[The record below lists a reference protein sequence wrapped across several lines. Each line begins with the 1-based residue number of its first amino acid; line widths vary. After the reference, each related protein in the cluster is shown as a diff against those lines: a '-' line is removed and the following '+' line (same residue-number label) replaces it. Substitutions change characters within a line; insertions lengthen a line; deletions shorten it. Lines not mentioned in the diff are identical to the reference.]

1 MEGSEEEMW
10 KRGGERGNGTV
21 TEIETETG
29 AETEIGTG
37 DTEIETG
44 AGTDTGGGGAG
55 AVTDTGGAGAGT
67 ETVGKACHLSPA
79 AGYDCQLSDD
89 LGRSPGLGEGRKARE
104 SAGRV
109 ETRSK

>member
-10 KRGGERGNGTV
+10 KRGGERENGTV

-55 AVTDTGGAGAGT
+55 AVTDIGGAGAGT
-67 ETVGKACHLSPA
+67 ETVGKTWHLATVTWRLVTTVNFQTIS
-79 AGYDCQLSDD
+79 
-89 LGRSPGLGEGRKARE
+89 
-104 SAGRV
+104 V
-109 ETRSK
+109 EVLV